1 MADHAEPEREA
12 DAAAS
17 VPATLVEDEL
27 VTVTVRRSPKYAVFL
42 IAGAAVGLLVAL
54 ILTFAFGGTA
64 DESPNTGIVYS
75 QSQVF
80 GFLALIGVTIGVLA
94 GGVIALILDRAL
106 SRRTREV
113 AADREHTR
121 VVD

>member
-1 MADHAEPEREA
+1 MADHAGPEREA

-17 VPATLVEDEL
+17 APPTLVEDEL

-42 IAGAAVGLLVAL
+42 IAGAAIGLLVAL
-54 ILTFAFGGTA
+54 ILTFAFSGTA

-80 GFLALIGVTIGVLA
+80 GFLALIGITVGVLV